1 MNEADKL
8 FEELD
13 YKKIFE
19 KHIDWYSIIYISKD
33 ISIEFTSDKELI
45 ITSRSKTYRPAIL
58 SMQEIKAI
66 YMKCKELEMIWWD
79 IVSILK

>member
-1 MNEADKL
+1 MSEADKM
-8 FEELD
+8 FEELG

-19 KHIDWYSIIYISKD
+19 KYIDLYSIIYISDD

-45 ITSRSKTYRPAIL
+45 ITNRSKTYKSAIL

-66 YMKCKELEMIWWD
+66 YMKCKELGWI
-79 IVSILK
+79 